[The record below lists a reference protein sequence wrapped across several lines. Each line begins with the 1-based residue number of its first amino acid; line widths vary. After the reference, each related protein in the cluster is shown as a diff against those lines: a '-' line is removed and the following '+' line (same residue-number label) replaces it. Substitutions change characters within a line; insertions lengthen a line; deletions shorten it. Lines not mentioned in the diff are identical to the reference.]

1 MCAERERGAQGVI
14 TKADQNLQNAFSELF
29 YLASFGV
36 LLFAKAVGLYDGRP
50 GYKLLLLL
58 GLAFFALKMI
68 TTRMSAPEW
77 VAAVLILGMGWLV
90 YHRTGE
96 WGILLYLTMML
107 GMKNVS
113 EKRVFRLGCVIWS
126 VCLISM
132 AALTESGL
140 LSEMVLVHEKSGFGW
155 IIRHTL
161 GYTHPNVLHVTYLV
175 LMGFLLYSLDEY
187 LNNRQFLAVLVIL
200 FLGSIAVFVSSVSFT
215 GMLATTAYLI
225 FSLYFRF
232 RKRISKVEKILILLI
247 LPAYLAFML
256 IGPLVLKGTALY
268 DRINSMLT
276 TRYELTYYF
285 LTQQP
290 ITLFGTRF
298 TVPNYRYTMD
308 SSYVYLFMQL
318 GIIPFILVIA
328 AIYALIIDAMKNH
341 RRAELALIFGFL
353 SCGVTEPFLFNSA
366 YKNLI
371 FIFLGQ
377 WMYQNLARWSFVQHK
392 GKIVT
397 WSPVDLVIRKRIPA
411 RSIWNGICGAVHRL
425 ERRVSHFLGIL
436 FNTWKK
442 HIAICF
448 LVAAVGMGA
457 GCAVYAAVTVE
468 PSIIYVPEDHMDDH
482 DQPDVVLSEE
492 EQKNLRE
499 ANGLVI
505 GKLSDGADTLLS
517 QVRDSTKHWEYIRRI
532 LDAGIWTA
540 VILAAGY
547 VAAETGRAH
556 GKQQAKEH
564 IS

>member
-1 MCAERERGAQGVI
+1 MI
-14 TKADQNLQNAFSELF
+14 TNADQNLQNGISELF
-29 YLASFGV
+29 YLVSFGV
-36 LLFAKAVGLYDGRP
+36 LLFAKAIGLYDGQP
-50 GYKLLLLL
+50 VYKLLLIL
-58 GLAFFALKMI
+58 GLAFFALKMA
-68 TTRMSAPEW
+68 TTRMSALEW
-77 VAAVLILGMGWLV
+77 VAAILILGMGGLV

-113 EKRVFRLGCVIWS
+113 AKRVFRLGCLIWG
-126 VCLISM
+126 VCLIAM

-140 LSEMVLVHEKSGFGW
+140 LGEMVLVHEKSGFGW

-175 LMGFLLYSLDEY
+175 LMGFLLYSLDSY
-187 LNNRQFLAVLVIL
+187 LNNRQFLALLVIL

-225 FSLYFRF
+225 FALYFRF
-232 RKRISKVEKILILLI
+232 RKKISKVEKILILLI

-256 IGPLVLKGTALY
+256 VGPLVLKGTTLY
-268 DRINSMLT
+268 NRINDILT
-276 TRYELTYYF
+276 TRYDLTYYF

-308 SSYVYLFMQL
+308 SSFVYLFMQL
-318 GIIPFILVIA
+318 GIIPFILIIA
-328 AIYALIIDAMKNH
+328 SIYALIMDALKNN

-371 FIFLGQ
+371 FIFLGH
-377 WMYQNLARWSFVQHK
+377 WMYQNLARVSFVKHK
-392 GKIVT
+392 GKVIA
-397 WSPVDLVIRKRIPA
+397 WSPVDLVIRNRIPA
-411 RSIWNGICGAVHRL
+411 RGIWNGICGAVRSL
-425 ERRVSHFLGIL
+425 EAAVNHCLGNL
-436 FNTWKK
+436 LNSWKR

-448 LVAAVGMGA
+448 LIAAVGMGA
-457 GCAVYAAVTVE
+457 GCAVYAAATTK
-468 PSIIYVPEDHMDDH
+468 PSVIYVPEDHMDDK
-482 DQPDVVLSEE
+482 DQPDVVLSEQ
-492 EQKNLRE
+492 EQKNLKE
-499 ANGLVI
+499 NNGFII

-517 QVRDSTKHWEYIRRI
+517 QVRDSTKHWEYVRGI
-532 LDAGIWTA
+532 LDAGIWMA
-540 VILAAGY
+540 VILTTGY
-547 VAAETGRAH
+547 VLVVCGRIKN
-556 GKQQAKEH
+556 KQQAKKK